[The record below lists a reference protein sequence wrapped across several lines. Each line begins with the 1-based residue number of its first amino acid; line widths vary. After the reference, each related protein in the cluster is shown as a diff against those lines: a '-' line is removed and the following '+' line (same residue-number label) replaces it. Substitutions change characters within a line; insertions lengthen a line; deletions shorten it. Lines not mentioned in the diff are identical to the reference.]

1 MAELGAGLGTSY
13 PTTLDTDAV
22 VEANDGEVGE
32 TLARA
37 EVPNDLAAAVVA
49 IETEVGVAPSGTYA
63 NLVTRLANMPK
74 DRGDPSAY
82 DFTLANFTT
91 DNTWKNLDLSGIV
104 SAGARW
110 VIIYVEIQDNAV
122 GSILAFKKNLNNN
135 AFAISCL
142 TTQAVDVAIQATL
155 WIPVG
160 TARYIDYKG
169 TYSGGAAVFTAINL
183 TVLGWI
189 E

>member
-63 NLVTRLANMPK
+63 NVVTRLANMPK
-74 DRGDPSAY
+74 DRGDAMGD
-82 DFTLANFTT
+82 DFTLSDFIT
-91 DNTWKNLDLSGIV
+91 DNTWRNLDLSAIV
-104 SAGARW
+104 PAGARW
-110 VIIYVEIQDNAV
+110 VILYIRISDDAIGSAMVFRKDGNSNAYTVSAVRTQAANVEIE
-122 GSILAFKKNLNNN
+122 
-135 AFAISCL
+135 
-142 TTQAVDVAIQATL
+142 ATL
-155 WIPVG
+155 FVPCS
-160 TARYIDYKG
+160 TARVIEYKG
-169 TYSGGAAVFTAINL
+169 SNL
-183 TVLGWI
+183 TFSAIIIAVLGWI